1 MAKIWLFGSHN
12 IKGVPQYVIDWID
25 KCNQAGNSFIVGDR
39 LGSDV
44 AFHRAL
50 SLVGADKVE
59 VVGIN
64 RILNNKFNFNER
76 KLITEWNDTIVD
88 IKDTNGNILNTITGI
103 KSEEDIKDN
112 SDIKE
117 FKDILMLKECDLA
130 ICLYDGQSKKVDKLL
145 QICGI
150 MNKECSIIK
159 MC

>member
-76 KLITEWNDTIVD
+76 KL
-88 IKDTNGNILNTITGI
+88 NTVTGI
-103 KSEEDIKDN
+103 KSEEEIKDN